1 MCEYFIRFDFF
12 LYKICKYSYSNL
24 QVSFTISP
32 DNPGRIGIL
41 GTMTIALVNIF
52 MSVRT
57 SSPTASANTVSSIG
71 LWLIFCL
78 IFVIFCLVEYGIIL
92 YLKYL
97 SSKRYSEDE
106 FASTA
111 KKIDRISLFSSP
123 LIIALALLTVSL
135 LHLFSNYNIK
145 FA

>member
-1 MCEYFIRFDFF
+1 M
-12 LYKICKYSYSNL
+12 

-32 DNPGRIGIL
+32 DSPGRIGIL

-135 LHLFSNYNIK
+135 LHLISNYNIK